1 MRLRKKNHEELIQK
15 REAQNRNYR
24 LLMQKFQD
32 YESKGIGYYGSK
44 TENKLAF
51 HQTVEQ
57 TVSLAPQE
65 CP

>member
-51 HQTVEQ
+51 H
-57 TVSLAPQE
+57 
-65 CP
+65 